1 MGYKAERGSTRKE
14 DRQMLRAVVLDMN
27 NYNTENI
34 EGFAEFLESLQ
45 DAEIRIIDFSR
56 STPINTLHDMLEE
69 AGISTGECIAV
80 TDSMGGVRA
89 LTEAAVPCIGYQP
102 PRQEG
107 CREAESMSGTA
118 YIIEGFEEID
128 CSWIRNV
135 YKRSIGEP
143 WVIAETERLL
153 IREMTVSDIEALYG
167 LYEDPETAEYVEG
180 LSEDIKEEKEKME
193 AYIRNMYGFF
203 EYGLWAVVEK
213 STGRLIGRAGISNR
227 DTEDGIETELGYMIG
242 EPFRKQGFAYEACR
256 AVIDY
261 AGKSLYMEKLSCRIR
276 EDNLPSR
283 KLAKKLGFEIREKA
297 REAER
302 KIFIY
307 EINLESGDV

>member
-1 MGYKAERGSTRKE
+1 
-14 DRQMLRAVVLDMN
+14 MLKAVVLDMN

-34 EGFAEFLESLQ
+34 EGFAEFLESLHK
-45 DAEIRIIDFSR
+45 AEIRIIDFSR
-56 STPINTLHDMLEE
+56 STPTNTLRSVLEE
-69 AGISTGECIAV
+69 FGISTGECILIA
-80 TDSMGGVRA
+80 DSMGGVRA
-89 LTEAAVPCIGYQP
+89 LIEAAVPCIGYQP

-107 CREAESMSGTA
+107 GQEAECLSGTA

-128 CSWIRNV
+128 SSWIRNV

-153 IREMTVSDIEALYG
+153 IREMTVCDIEALYG
-167 LYEDPETAEYVEG
+167 LYEDSETAEYVEG
-180 LSEDIKEEKEKME
+180 LSEDIREEKEKME

-227 DTEDGIETELGYMIG
+227 DTEDEIETELGYMIG

-256 AVIDY
+256 AIMDY

-283 KLAKKLGFEIREKA
+283 KLAKKLGFGIREKA
-297 REAER
+297 READRQILIFER
-302 KIFIY
+302 K
-307 EINLESGDV
+307 LESGDTCY